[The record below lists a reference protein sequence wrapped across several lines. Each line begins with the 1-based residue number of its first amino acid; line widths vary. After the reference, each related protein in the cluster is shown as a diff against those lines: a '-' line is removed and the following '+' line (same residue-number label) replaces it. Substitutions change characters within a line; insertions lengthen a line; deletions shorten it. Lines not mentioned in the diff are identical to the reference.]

1 MPPSIARNQPTAP
14 RRRLVISEKARPI
27 VGLLSV
33 LILGVALWSLFDPGE
48 LAEGRV
54 SAVLGTWEADP
65 EGAEAAMLMLGFK
78 AGEGQ
83 EMLAEMTRAA
93 NRNAQSKMRLTISRD
108 ELRFADKS
116 GSHPPITI
124 TLEPRP
130 AHHVVALPPGDPLA
144 NPIVFRTTNRGLLW
158 NGIPLRQIE
167 GSNAGN

>member
-1 MPPSIARNQPTAP
+1 MARNQPTAP
-14 RRRLVISEKARPI
+14 RSRYAYSEKARPI
-27 VGLLSV
+27 LGLISV

-65 EGAEAAMLMLGFK
+65 DGAEAAMLMLGFK

-83 EMLAEMTRAA
+83 EMLAELTQAA
-93 NRNAQSKMRLTISRD
+93 TRNAQSEMRLTITRD

-116 GSHPPITI
+116 GSRPPIKI

-144 NPIVFRTTNRGLLW
+144 NPIVFRTTKGGLLW
-158 NGIPLRQIE
+158 NGIPLRRRQGAGE
-167 GSNAGN
+167 GD